1 MQINIQITKGEDVD
15 TSTQNWKNYWIKII
29 WEVNATFIKVWEIL
43 KRKKYDDVL
52 SQKVLEFFKK
62 RGNI

>member
-15 TSTQNWKNYWIKII
+15 TSIQTWKNCWLKII
-29 WEVNATFIKVWEIL
+29 WEVNATFTKVWKIL
-43 KRKKYDDVL
+43 KRKKYDDQL
-52 SQKVLEFFKK
+52 SQKVIEFFKK